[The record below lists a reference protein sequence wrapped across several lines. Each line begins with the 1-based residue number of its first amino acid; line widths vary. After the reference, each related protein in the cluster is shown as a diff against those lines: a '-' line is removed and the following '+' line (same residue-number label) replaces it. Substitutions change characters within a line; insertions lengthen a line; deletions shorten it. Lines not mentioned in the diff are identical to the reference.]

1 MQNMNHERIE
11 CKIFNII
18 SQKRDILL
26 FVIKPI
32 TIFERKHDCFF
43 LNHLFELVF
52 DVGFFV
58 SVSTKKTL

>member
-32 TIFERKHDCFF
+32 TIFE
-43 LNHLFELVF
+43 
-52 DVGFFV
+52 
-58 SVSTKKTL
+58 